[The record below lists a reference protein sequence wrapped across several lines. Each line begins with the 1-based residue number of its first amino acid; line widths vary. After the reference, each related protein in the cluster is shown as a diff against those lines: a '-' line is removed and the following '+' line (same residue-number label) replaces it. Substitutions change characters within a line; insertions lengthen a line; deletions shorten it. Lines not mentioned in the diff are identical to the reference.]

1 VVSDTERA
9 LTFYRDRLQLQ
20 VAGESENYDLEQERL
35 NNVFGA
41 RLRIT
46 AVRAPRGPGIEFL
59 EYLAPSNGRPAPAD
73 LAANDVLH
81 WQTTVRTAALDRL
94 LRALRTRT
102 FRLVSPGAIP
112 FDDGPV
118 AAAALVRD
126 PDGHGVQLTQAR

>member
-1 VVSDTERA
+1 MT
-9 LTFYRDRLQLQ
+9 
-20 VAGESENYDLEQERL
+20 VAGESENYDVEQEHL

-46 AVRAPRGPGIEFL
+46 AVRAAHGPGIEFL
-59 EYLAPSNGRPAPAD
+59 EYLAPSTGRPGPVD
-73 LAANDVLH
+73 LAANDLLH
-81 WQTTVRTAALDRL
+81 WQTSVRTASLDPL

-112 FDDGPV
+112 LAEGPL

-126 PDGHGVQLTQAR
+126 PDGHGVQLTRTR